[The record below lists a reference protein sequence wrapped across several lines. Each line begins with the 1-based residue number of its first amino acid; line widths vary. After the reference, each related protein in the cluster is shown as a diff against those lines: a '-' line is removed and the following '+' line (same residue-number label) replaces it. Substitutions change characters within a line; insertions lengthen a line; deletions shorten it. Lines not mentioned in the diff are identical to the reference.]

1 MPISKE
7 IEDVHNQLVEIAKET
22 HRISHRRFS
31 CEDILKLQE
40 KLSAVDAVYY
50 GNGINTQY
58 ELEGQAKVSDE
69 LDKVH
74 QNLHH
79 LLQRTE

>member
-1 MPISKE
+1 MPMSKE
-7 IEDVHNQLVEIAKET
+7 IESVHNQLVEIAKET
-22 HRISHRRFS
+22 QRMSYRRHS

-40 KLSAVDAVYY
+40 KLSAVNASYY
-50 GNGINTQY
+50 GNGIDSKY
-58 ELEGQAKVSDE
+58 ELEGQARVSDE

-74 QNLHH
+74 QNIHH